1 MIKKIS
7 KFIIYLIVILLIFI
21 IYLSVFGF
29 KTDKFN
35 SKINDQ
41 VLKINKRANIKLK
54 TIKIILKPKN
64 LTFEVQTKQPIIY
77 LDNQQLLLESIKTSI
92 PIVSFVNNDF
102 AIDDLKISTKEIK
115 IKDIILLIRSFKDS
129 AELFLLDRVV
139 KDGFL
144 AGDIDLKFDKNGKIK
159 TNFEVNGLI
168 KDAKFSVLKKY
179 NISNTNLL
187 FTIKNKELILEK
199 VKTNLNEINFSFP
212 FINIKEEKNIFLVDG
227 KILSDEKD
235 ISIKKLEV
243 FFKNIFKNY
252 NLEDVNFNS
261 ESNFSLNINSKFKI
275 NDLKIKSKI
284 NLNKFQ
290 YRTNIEV
297 VKKYIPYFKNLFSF
311 ENHEILIDYEKNKLD
326 IKGKGKVNIDDK
338 LDVIKYELIKKKD
351 DYIFKTSM
359 DISQNYFLIEKL
371 KYKKDQD
378 LKAKLILNG
387 IFKKDKKIKFD
398 LISLVDEKKNSFL
411 IKNLI
416 LGSGMQINKITFL
429 NFSFT
434 NYEKIKN
441 QISLKKN
448 NENYEIRGKAFDA
461 SKLIDDAL
469 NGEKKS
475 SQFLDEF
482 DAQIDIKIDQVYLD
496 SEYFIIDTE
505 GSLTLVK
512 GEINK
517 LNIIS
522 NFDNNKKLTMT
533 INTTPSEKITTLYSS
548 NATPF
553 VKRYKFIRGFQ
564 DGSLDFSSTK
574 KNNITKAQLKVY
586 DFKLLELPA
595 LTKLL
600 SLASLQGIADI
611 LTGEGIRFDDFEML
625 YEKNQQLINFSE
637 IYAIGPAISILMNGY
652 IDSDKM
658 VSLRG
663 TLVPATTIN
672 KAIGA
677 IPILGKILVGNK
689 TGEGVFGVSFK
700 IKGPPKDLQTTVNPI
715 KTLTPRF
722 ITRTLE
728 KIKKD

>member
-35 SKINDQ
+35 SKINDE

-496 SEYFIIDTE
+496 NEYFIIDTE

>member
-29 KTDKFN
+29 KTDKCK
-35 SKINDQ
+35 SKINDE

-496 SEYFIIDTE
+496 NEYFIIDTE

>member
-35 SKINDQ
+35 SKINDE

-243 FFKNIFKNY
+243 FFKNY

-496 SEYFIIDTE
+496 NEYFIIDTE

-553 VKRYKFIRGFQ
+553 VKRYKFIKGFQ

>member
-7 KFIIYLIVILLIFI
+7 KFIIYLIGILLIFI

-29 KTDKFN
+29 KTDRFN
-35 SKINDQ
+35 SKINDE
-41 VLKINKRANIKLK
+41 VLKVNKRASIKLK

-92 PIVSFVNNDF
+92 PIISFVNNDF
-102 AIDDLKISTKEIK
+102 AIDDLKILTKEIK
-115 IKDIILLIRSFKDS
+115 ITDIILLIRSFKDS

-144 AGDIDLKFDKNGKIK
+144 VGDIDLNFDENGKIK
-159 TNFEVNGLI
+159 NNFVVNGFI
-168 KDAKFSVLKKY
+168 KDANFSVLKKY

-187 FTIKNKELILEK
+187 FKIKNKELILEK
-199 VKTNLNEINFSFP
+199 VKTKFNKINFSFP
-212 FINIKEEKNIFLVDG
+212 FIKIKEEKNIFLVDG

-235 ISIKKLEV
+235 INIKKVEA
-243 FFKNIFKNY
+243 FFDNIFKNY
-252 NLEDVNFNS
+252 NIEDVNFDS
-261 ESNFSLNINSKFKI
+261 ESNFSFNIDGKFKI

-284 NLNKFQ
+284 NLNKFK
-290 YRTNIEV
+290 YKADIEFIN
-297 VKKYIPYFKNLFSF
+297 KYIPYFKNLFSF
-311 ENHEILIDYEKNKLD
+311 ENHEISINYEKDKLD
-326 IKGKGKVNIDDK
+326 IKGKGKVSIENKTDI
-338 LDVIKYELIKKKD
+338 IKYELIKNKD
-351 DYIFKTSM
+351 DYIFNTSI
-359 DISQNYFLIEKL
+359 DINQNYFLIEKI

-378 LKAKLILNG
+378 LKAKLILKG
-387 IFKKDKKIKFD
+387 VFKKDKKIIFD
-398 LISLVDEKKNSFL
+398 LISLTDEQKNFFL
-411 IKNLI
+411 IKNLS
-416 LGSGMQINKITFL
+416 LGSGMKIDKISFL
-429 NFSFT
+429 DFSFT

-448 NENYEIRGKAFDA
+448 TEKYIIRGKVFDA
-461 SKLIDDAL
+461 SKLIDDTL
-469 NGEKKS
+469 ESEKKS

-482 DAQIDIKIDQVYLD
+482 DAQVDIKIDQVYLD

-517 LNIIS
+517 LNIKS
-522 NFDNNKKLTMT
+522 NFENNKKLTMT

-553 VKRYKFIRGFQ
+553 VKRYKFIKGFQ

-574 KNNITKAQLKVY
+574 KNNITTAQLKIY

-611 LTGEGIRFDDFEML
+611 LTGEGIRFDDFEMS
-625 YEKNQQLINFSE
+625 YEKNQQLISFSE

-652 IDSDKM
+652 VDSDKI

-672 KAIGA
+672 KAIGS

-700 IKGPPKDLQTTVNPI
+700 IKGPPKNLRTTVNPI

-728 KIKKD
+728 KIKKN

>member
-35 SKINDQ
+35 SKINDE

-311 ENHEILIDYEKNKLD
+311 
-326 IKGKGKVNIDDK
+326 
-338 LDVIKYELIKKKD
+338 
-351 DYIFKTSM
+351 
-359 DISQNYFLIEKL
+359 
-371 KYKKDQD
+371 
-378 LKAKLILNG
+378 
-387 IFKKDKKIKFD
+387 
-398 LISLVDEKKNSFL
+398 
-411 IKNLI
+411 
-416 LGSGMQINKITFL
+416 
-429 NFSFT
+429 
-434 NYEKIKN
+434 
-441 QISLKKN
+441 
-448 NENYEIRGKAFDA
+448 
-461 SKLIDDAL
+461 
-469 NGEKKS
+469 
-475 SQFLDEF
+475 
-482 DAQIDIKIDQVYLD
+482 
-496 SEYFIIDTE
+496 
-505 GSLTLVK
+505 
-512 GEINK
+512 
-517 LNIIS
+517 
-522 NFDNNKKLTMT
+522 
-533 INTTPSEKITTLYSS
+533 
-548 NATPF
+548 
-553 VKRYKFIRGFQ
+553 
-564 DGSLDFSSTK
+564 
-574 KNNITKAQLKVY
+574 
-586 DFKLLELPA
+586 
-595 LTKLL
+595 
-600 SLASLQGIADI
+600 
-611 LTGEGIRFDDFEML
+611 
-625 YEKNQQLINFSE
+625 
-637 IYAIGPAISILMNGY
+637 
-652 IDSDKM
+652 
-658 VSLRG
+658 
-663 TLVPATTIN
+663 
-672 KAIGA
+672 
-677 IPILGKILVGNK
+677 
-689 TGEGVFGVSFK
+689 
-700 IKGPPKDLQTTVNPI
+700 
-715 KTLTPRF
+715 
-722 ITRTLE
+722 
-728 KIKKD
+728 